1 MTDRPLPVVI
11 PLLMGEF
18 VFPDPELAGR
28 TGVAVAYAVRHAD
41 GVLLFDTGFG
51 FGNDELDA
59 TYHQRARRLGDV
71 LAEAG
76 IRIDEIDVVVNCHLH
91 ADHAG
96 QNLALPGVP
105 IYVQP
110 IEWEAAHTTD
120 YTILEWID
128 APDTDYRPVAGD
140 HELFPGIALIA
151 TPGHTAGHQSLV
163 VETDAGRT
171 ILAGQAVYSHAEW
184 TGHPA
189 GIEGRTSAR
198 DRAAYDRSV
207 DRLRRL
213 EPARVLFGHDR
224 RSWLADDPA

>member
-51 FGNDELDA
+51 FGNAELDA
-59 TYHQRARRLGDV
+59 TYRQRARRIEDV
-71 LAEAG
+71 LADAG
-76 IRIDEIDVVVNCHLH
+76 IAIDEVGVVVNCHLH

-96 QNLALPGVP
+96 QNWAFQGVP

-110 IEWEAAHTTD
+110 IEWETAHTTD

-128 APDTDYRPVAGD
+128 GPGIDYRRVAGD
-140 HELFPGIALIA
+140 HELFPGISLIA

-171 ILAGQAVYSHAEW
+171 VLAGQAVYSYAEW
-184 TGHPA
+184 TGDPA

-198 DRAAYDRSV
+198 DQVAYDASIE
-207 DRLRRL
+207 RLRRL
-213 EPARVLFGHDR
+213 APARVLFGHDR
-224 RSWLADDPA
+224 RPWTADGT

>member
-1 MTDRPLPVVI
+1 
-11 PLLMGEF
+11 MGEF

-51 FGNDELDA
+51 FGNDQLDA
-59 TYHQRARRLGDV
+59 TYHQRARRIGDV

-76 IRIDEIDVVVNCHLH
+76 IGIDEIGVVANCHLH

-96 QNLALPGVP
+96 QNLALAGVP
-105 IYVQP
+105 NYIQP
-110 IEWEAAHTTD
+110 IEWEAAHATD

-128 APDTDYRPVAGD
+128 APGTDYRRVAGD
-140 HELFPGIALIA
+140 HELFPGAALIA

-163 VETDAGRT
+163 IETDVGRT
-171 ILAGQAVYSHAEW
+171 VLAGQAVYSYAEW
-184 TGHPA
+184 TGDPA

-198 DRAAYDRSV
+198 DQAAYDRSV
-207 DRLRRL
+207 VRLRRL
-213 EPARVLFGHDR
+213 EPARVLFGHDQR
-224 RSWLADDPA
+224 PWLADDLA